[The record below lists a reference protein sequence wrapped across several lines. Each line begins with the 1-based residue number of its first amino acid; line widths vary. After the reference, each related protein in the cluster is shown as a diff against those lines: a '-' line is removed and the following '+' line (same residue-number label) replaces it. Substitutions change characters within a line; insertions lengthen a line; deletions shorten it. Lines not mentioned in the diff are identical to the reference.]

1 MFGNDVFDV
10 LNIIIVYN
18 KSLFFKDESYSDVQ
32 LDNSYNI
39 VIIEFWTS
47 GTGWSLHIAS
57 ENCQLFLA
65 TGVLVRNK
73 CYIGIAR
80 YYEQLIIS

>member
-1 MFGNDVFDV
+1 MFGDDV
-10 LNIIIVYN
+10 LNIITVYN

-73 CYIGIAR
+73 CYISTFFAR
-80 YYEQLIIS
+80 YYYEQLIIS